1 MGFGFGEAVIPAVIK
16 RGARTAVRALATRA
30 AASLIA
36 QKTGGKVDDIFAEL
50 TDHLVSRQSARNAG
64 DGPRTLFRDIERPGA
79 RAMGEGRRRD

>member
-36 QKTGGKVDDIFAEL
+36 QKTGGKVDDVYKEL
-50 TDHLVSRQSARNAG
+50 TEHLVPNSHMVPAG
-64 DGPRTLFRDIERPGA
+64 IVAVNRAQERGYSFA
-79 RAMGEGRRRD
+79 YVG